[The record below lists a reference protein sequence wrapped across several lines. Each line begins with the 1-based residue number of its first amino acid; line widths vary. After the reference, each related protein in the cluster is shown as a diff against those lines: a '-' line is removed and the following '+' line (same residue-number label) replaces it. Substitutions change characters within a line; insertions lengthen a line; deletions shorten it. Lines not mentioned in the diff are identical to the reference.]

1 LLKFCRIKIAAKGE
15 VVMIEDE
22 EKPFTVSREDL
33 YELVWSK
40 PMRELARDFGI
51 SDVALAKRCRR
62 LAIPVP
68 GRGYWARV
76 DAGQQPY
83 RPQLPKRDSQ
93 WFDDGA
99 LTVGPSRYGPADS
112 TTTGHAEGG
121 QDSDGGRSTA
131 QLDKIW
137 LGDRLGYEE
146 QPSNAI
152 AIPAITRD
160 WHPTIEKCRDDL
172 EDAAEKLRASK
183 EASDKYEK
191 RPAWRKRTQFDS
203 DGYAWRSV
211 QDRGQ
216 RLRNT
221 HKAVCFRVSLGTY
234 KRALSIVNALALA
247 APERG
252 FAVRE
257 DDQEGRIVFA
267 GCDAEIKLRITEPL
281 EQKTRPRSQ
290 YDGTIEQEKFQ
301 VPTGRLRIT
310 LQIGHQEG
318 PAFEDQGSLPL
329 ESQLNRAFCAIYR
342 LVVKAWR
349 REREHQA
356 FNRRLEEEARLRAEE
371 ARLQAERE
379 KAIAEER
386 ERRRRLSAEANRWAQ
401 SIRIKGYVEHIRKS
415 AVERLN
421 TSAELNEWTQ
431 WALSVA
437 AELDPTEE
445 RVNQDLKESPVDS

>member
-1 LLKFCRIKIAAKGE
+1 
-15 VVMIEDE
+15 MIEDE
-22 EKPFTVSREDL
+22 GKPFAVSRQDL

-40 PMRELARDFGI
+40 PMRELAKDFGI

-83 RPQLPKRDSQ
+83 RPQLPRRDSQ

-99 LTVGPSRYGPADS
+99 LTVGPSPQATRR
-112 TTTGHAEGG
+112 AEGSEG
-121 QDSDGGRSTA
+121 SDGGRSNA
-131 QLDKIW
+131 QLDETW
-137 LGDRLGYEE
+137 LGDRLRYEE
-146 QPSNAI
+146 QPGNAI
-152 AIPAITRD
+152 AVPAITRIWD
-160 WHPTIEKCRDDL
+160 PAIKKCRDAL

-183 EASDKYEK
+183 RASEKYEK
-191 RPAWRKRTQFDS
+191 WPTWRKRTQIDN

-221 HKAVCFRVSLGTY
+221 HKPVCFRVSLGTY
-234 KRALSIVNALALA
+234 KRALSVMNALALA
-247 APERG
+247 AAERG
-252 FAVRE
+252 FTVRE

-267 GCDAEIKLRITEPL
+267 GHEAEINLRIAEPL
-281 EQKTRPRSQ
+281 EQKTRPRNR

-318 PAFEDQGSLPL
+318 PAFEDRESLPL
-329 ESQLNRAFCAIYR
+329 ESQLNRAFSAVYR
-342 LVVKAWR
+342 LVVKVWR
-349 REREHQA
+349 REREYQA
-356 FNRRLEEEARLRAEE
+356 FNCRLEEEARQRAE
-371 ARLQAERE
+371 AAKLQAERE

-401 SIRIKGYVEHIRKS
+401 SVRIRGYIEHIRKS
-415 AVERLN
+415 TVACPH

-431 WALSVA
+431 WALGVA
-437 AELDPTEE
+437 AELDPTEF
-445 RVNQDLKESPVDS
+445 RVNQASKESPAEPEEE